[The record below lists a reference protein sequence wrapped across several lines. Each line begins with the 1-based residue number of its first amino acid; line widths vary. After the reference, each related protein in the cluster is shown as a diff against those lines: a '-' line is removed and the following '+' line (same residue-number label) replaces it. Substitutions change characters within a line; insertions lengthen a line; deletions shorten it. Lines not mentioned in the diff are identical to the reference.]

1 MQQTYQDRLNLDQT
15 QSRWMNEYADL
26 YCGLQHKLYAKLA
39 NGESAIKIKSEFSRE
54 NGLTSRQFNAMSIEL
69 DGKIKSTVELLKN
82 NKHDIESNIKKVAKA
97 VATTAKS
104 LKEKLI
110 ALFKSNEN
118 KANFSDAQ
126 KTENSAKIETKIDD
140 LKKRK
145 FFKIRRL
152 NVLKNKLRKIDVRLK
167 ANVPGICFG
176 TRKLFNQQFHLDQ
189 TDFGEGKEGFANW
202 KKAWDHA
209 RSHQFFLVG
218 SKDETSGNQSCQA
231 VIVHAPPTTEVASPQ
246 TLTLTI
252 RMPNAL
258 IEKGAP
264 KFMAIE
270 GVRFEYGQDKI
281 QKILQENAV
290 SKSEKKI
297 ALSYRFHKDDNTP
310 TGWRVFVS
318 TDVAGSKT
326 ISEDAGMGV
335 LGVDFNADHLA
346 WAKTDRNG
354 NTYDFGKVDLPIQ
367 GKTTAQREAIM
378 SDALDKVINI
388 ANKFNC
394 PVAIEDLDFS
404 KKKSELANM
413 GVKKARKLSG
423 LAYSKYK
430 QLAEAKASRK
440 GVELIMI
447 DPAYTSVAGSV
458 KYAVRLGITV
468 HQAAAG
474 VIARRA
480 QGYSEKLPQADAE
493 GHVTFKVPLMGC
505 MAVLTLPAKKFKES
519 SEKTHVSWA
528 GIRKCIARHCAEL
541 GRRRR
546 SSPREAKFG
555 RSKNRTHFDEST
567 DSSRQPVILFDRR
580 DSHALL
586 EDVPF

>member
-1 MQQTYQDRLNLDQT
+1 MQQTYQDRLELDQT
-15 QSRWMNEYADL
+15 QLRWMNEYTDL
-26 YCGLQHKLYAKLA
+26 YCGLQHKLYSRLAK
-39 NGESAIKIKSEFSRE
+39 GESAFKIKSEFSRE

-69 DGKIKSTVELLKN
+69 DGKIKSTFELLKN
-82 NKHDIESNIKKVAKA
+82 NKHDIESNIKKTVKA
-97 VATTAKS
+97 VATAAKT
-104 LKEKLI
+104 LKEKLQ

-126 KTENSAKIETKIDD
+126 KTENSAEIEKKIDD
-140 LKKRK
+140 LKQRK
-145 FFKIRRL
+145 FFKTRRL
-152 NVLKNKLRKIDVRLK
+152 NILKNKLKKVDARLK

-189 TDFGEGKEGFANW
+189 TEFGEGEKGFKNW

-209 RSHQFFLVG
+209 RSHQFLLIG
-218 SKDETSGNQSCQA
+218 SKDETSGNQSCKA
-231 VIVHAPPTTEVASPQ
+231 VIVHAPPTSEIAAPR

-281 QKILQENAV
+281 EKILKENAV
-290 SKSEKKI
+290 AKSEKKT

-318 TDVAGSKT
+318 TDIADSKI

-367 GKTTAQREAIM
+367 GKTTAQREAIL
-378 SDALDKVINI
+378 SDALDEVLVIAKENY
-388 ANKFNC
+388 C

-404 KKKSELANM
+404 KKKAELANM
-413 GVKKARKLSG
+413 DVKKARMLSG
-423 LAYSKYK
+423 LAYSKYI

-440 GVELIMI
+440 GIELKIV

-458 KYAVRLGITV
+458 KYAVRLGSTV

-493 GHVTFKVPLMGC
+493 GHVTFKAPLMGC
-505 MAVLTLPAKKFKES
+505 MAVITLPAQKFKES

-546 SSPREAKFG
+546 SSSREAKFG

-567 DSSRQPVILFDRR
+567 DSSRQPVILFDRQ
-580 DSHALL
+580 DSHTLF